1 MASRALSSFD
11 LNLLL
16 QLDLLLEES
25 SVSGAAARAGITQ
38 SAMSRALGRL
48 RDAFDDELLVQVG
61 RGMERTRV
69 AEQLVGPVRAVL
81 RDIDQQ
87 ILSPRAF
94 DPTTAEVEFRIAAVD
109 FAEVLLCGPLLQ
121 RLRAEAP
128 GITLNL
134 TGAQE
139 AFRGGLSRGELDLAL
154 GVMSGARA
162 SIKGRRLFTDT
173 FSCVARA
180 KHPAAT
186 DGPLTVEALQAHPH
200 VLVSPSGRGDG
211 QVDEALAAIGGTRH
225 VAARVGSFLVGMHFA
240 AENDLLLTAPT
251 RIAHRYAALDPRLRV
266 LPCPLE
272 LEPLNLSMLWH
283 ATRHGDPA
291 HAWLRTQLVAEAE
304 RLA

>member
-11 LNLLL
+11 LNLLV

-25 SVSGAAARAGITQ
+25 SVSAAAARAGITQ

-61 RGMERTRV
+61 RGMERTSV
-69 AEQLVGPVRAVL
+69 AEGLVGPLRAVL

-87 ILSPRAF
+87 LLSPRAF
-94 DPTTAEVEFRIAAVD
+94 DPSTAELEFRIAAVD

-121 RLRAEAP
+121 RLRTEAP
-128 GITLNL
+128 GITLHL

-154 GVMSGARA
+154 GVLSGARA
-162 SIKGRRLFTDT
+162 SIKGRRLLSDT
-173 FSCVARA
+173 FSCALRTQ
-180 KHPAAT
+180 HPAAA
-186 DGPLTVEALQAHPH
+186 DGALTVEAMQAHPH
-200 VLVSPSGRGDG
+200 VLVSPSGRGNG
-211 QVDEALAAIGGTRH
+211 QVDAALAALGGSRH
-225 VAARVGSFLVGMHFA
+225 VAARVGSFSVGLQFV

-251 RIAHRYAALDPRLRV
+251 RIARRFAELDPRLKVVR
-266 LPCPLE
+266 CPLQ
-272 LEPLNLSMLWH
+272 LESLTLSMLWH

-291 HAWLRTQLVAEAE
+291 HAWLRSQLVAEAE